1 MSAIGSFLK
10 GIGTDLGKVGSGAE
24 QVFNVAAPFIPGVVG
39 GLLGQPAGAA
49 SQAFVNWVVAAE
61 KRHTTGVVTAGV
73 VTAGVDTRKQEVIDD
88 VKNAEPMI
96 RALLALAGHAPTSDD
111 AFDQFVSAAID
122 ATVQGLNAYA
132 AFNLA
137 FAPVAV
143 VVK

>member
-61 KRHTTGVVTAGV
+61 KRHTTGVVTV
-73 VTAGVDTRKQEVIDD
+73 GVDTRKQEVIDD
-88 VKNAEPMI
+88 VRNAEPMI
-96 RALLALAGHAPTSDD
+96 RALLALAGHAPTSDA

-137 FAPVAV
+137 FAPIQV
-143 VVK
+143 VTKAA

>member
-10 GIGTDLGKVGSGAE
+10 GIGTDLSTIGHGAE
-24 QVFNVAAPFIPGVVG
+24 QGFNIAAPFIPGIVG

-49 SQAFVNWVVAAE
+49 SQALVNWVVAAE
-61 KRHTTGVVTAGV
+61 KRHTVANTAV
-73 VTAGVDTRKQEVIDD
+73 PTGVDTRKQEVIDD

-96 RALLALAGHAPTSDD
+96 RALLSLAGHAPTNDA

-137 FAPVAV
+137 FAPIPVVAP
-143 VVK
+143 